1 MLLKLTAI
9 WGVWGSRSHFIDEN
23 TEAYPERLVP
33 DPGLGRAQGLE
44 VGLEPLSPETLGSPC
59 RPTRGSSGTDSPWKD
74 FIVLP
79 THRPGRQ
86 ETPGLTNSL
95 HWR

>member
-1 MLLKLTAI
+1 MRTLRLTQKDWSQTLDWA
-9 WGVWGSRSHFIDEN
+9 E
-23 TEAYPERLVP
+23 
-33 DPGLGRAQGLE
+33 LE